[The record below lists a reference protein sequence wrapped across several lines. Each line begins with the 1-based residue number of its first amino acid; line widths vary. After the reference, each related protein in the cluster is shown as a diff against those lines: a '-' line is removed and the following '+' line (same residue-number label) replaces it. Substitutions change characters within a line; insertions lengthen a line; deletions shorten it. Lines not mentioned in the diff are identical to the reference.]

1 MVDAPGE
8 SDYETPT
15 IRVDYGSMLTPD
27 SVYDYDLTTAE
38 LTLLKRSP
46 VLDDPDFGPYRPEAY
61 VQERG
66 WATAPDGTRIPLS
79 IVRRADVALDG
90 SAPAVLYGYG
100 SYEHSIDPGFAIS
113 RLSLLDRGIVY
124 AIAHVRGGGELGR
137 SWYEQ
142 GKTLTKI
149 NTFTDFIACADF
161 LIDHGYTSADRL
173 AARGASAGGL
183 LMGAVA
189 NLAPEKFRAIHAGVP
204 FVDALT
210 TILDPDLPLTV
221 IEWEEWGDPLHDPEA
236 YRYLKSYTPYENL
249 RPVAVSGHPG
259 DHEPERHPGLLR
271 RAGEVGGR
279 VAARCRT
286 RRRDSCC

>member
-1 MVDAPGE
+1 MRILGVGAYRSRGGLAPARGLTGLHVLPRTAAGDLEPGRDIEFDEPLYVVDAPGE
-8 SDYETPT
+8 SDYQTPT
-15 IRVDYGSMLTPD
+15 IRVDYGSMITPD

-46 VLDDPDFGPYRPEAY
+46 VLDDPTFGPYRPGAY

-66 WATAPDGTRIPLS
+66 WASAPDGTRIPLS
-79 IVRRADVALDG
+79 IVRRSDVVLDG

-137 SWYEQ
+137 NWYEQ

-183 LMGAVA
+183 LMGAIA
-189 NLAPEKFRAIHAGVP
+189 NLAPEKFGPSMPGCRS
-204 FVDALT
+204 
-210 TILDPDLPLTV
+210 
-221 IEWEEWGDPLHDPEA
+221 W
-236 YRYLKSYTPYENL
+236 TPSP
-249 RPVAVSGHPG
+249 RSSIPI
-259 DHEPERHPGLLR
+259 
-271 RAGEVGGR
+271 
-279 VAARCRT
+279 CRS
-286 RRRDSCC
+286 R